1 MYTSL
6 LTNMLIVVGVLILMF
21 IALFLLVAIKEV
33 IMIRIIK
40 SKSTRILKKMIKLE
54 SSLNGFI
61 KALKKDL
68 SPGDLVQLEKKAFD
82 LNKETEET
90 LKEVQGIAN
99 EW

>member
-68 SPGDLVQLEKKAFD
+68 SPGDLEYLEKKAFD

-99 EW
+99 E

>member
-6 LTNMLIVVGVLILMF
+6 LTNMLIIVGVLILMF

-33 IMIRIIK
+33 IMTGIIK

-54 SSLNGFI
+54 SSLNDFI
-61 KALKKDL
+61 KALKKEL
-68 SPGDLVQLEKKAFD
+68 SPEDLVQLEKKAFD
-82 LNKETEET
+82 LNKEAEET

-99 EW
+99 E

>member
-1 MYTSL
+1 
-6 LTNMLIVVGVLILMF
+6 MF

-33 IMIRIIK
+33 IMTGIIK

-54 SSLNGFI
+54 SSLNDFI
-61 KALKKDL
+61 KALKKEL
-68 SPGDLVQLEKKAFD
+68 SPEDLVQLEKKAFN
-82 LNKETEET
+82 LNKEAEET

>member
-6 LTNMLIVVGVLILMF
+6 LTNMLIIVGVLILMF

-33 IMIRIIK
+33 IMIGIIK

>member
-1 MYTSL
+1 
-6 LTNMLIVVGVLILMF
+6 MLIVVGVLILMF

-33 IMIRIIK
+33 IMIGIIK

-82 LNKETEET
+82 LNIEAEET

-99 EW
+99 G

>member
-6 LTNMLIVVGVLILMF
+6 LTNMLIIVGVLILML

-33 IMIRIIK
+33 IMTGIIK

-61 KALKKDL
+61 KAFKKDL
-68 SPGDLVQLEKKAFD
+68 SPGDLKYLEKKAFD

-99 EW
+99 E

>member
-6 LTNMLIVVGVLILMF
+6 LTNMLIIVGVLILMF

-33 IMIRIIK
+33 IMIGIIK

-68 SPGDLVQLEKKAFD
+68 SPGDLKYLEKKAFD

-99 EW
+99 E

>member
-6 LTNMLIVVGVLILMF
+6 LTNMLIIVGVLILMF

-33 IMIRIIK
+33 IMIGIIK

-99 EW
+99 E

>member
-6 LTNMLIVVGVLILMF
+6 LTNMLIIVGVLILMF
-21 IALFLLVAIKEV
+21 IALFLIVAIKEV
-33 IMIRIIK
+33 IMIGIIK

-99 EW
+99 E

>member
-6 LTNMLIVVGVLILMF
+6 LTNMLIIVGVLILMF

-33 IMIRIIK
+33 IMIGIIK
-40 SKSTRILKKMIKLE
+40 SKSNRILKKMIKLE
-54 SSLNGFI
+54 SSLNDFM

-68 SPGDLVQLEKKAFD
+68 SPGDLIQLEKKAFN
-82 LNKETEET
+82 LNKEAEET

-99 EW
+99 E

>member
-6 LTNMLIVVGVLILMF
+6 LTNMLIIVGVLILMF

-33 IMIRIIK
+33 IMIGIIK

-82 LNKETEET
+82 LNKEAEET
-90 LKEVQGIAN
+90 LKEVQG
-99 EW
+99 E

>member
-6 LTNMLIVVGVLILMF
+6 LTNMLIIVGVLILMF

-33 IMIRIIK
+33 IMTGIIK

-54 SSLNGFI
+54 SSLNSFI

-68 SPGDLVQLEKKAFD
+68 SPGDLKYLEKKAFD

-99 EW
+99 E

>member
-6 LTNMLIVVGVLILMF
+6 LTNMLIIVGVLILMF

-33 IMIRIIK
+33 IMIGIIK
-40 SKSTRILKKMIKLE
+40 SKSTRILKKLIKLE

-99 EW
+99 E